1 MGLPPASEQ
10 PWPPAAF
17 SVVIAGAGVAG
28 LETAAAL
35 RTLAGDRVAITL
47 VAPEQEFVY
56 RPLTPHQ
63 SFQYLVAP
71 HVPLTEVADR
81 LGVRLVTDRLAWVD
95 RDERTVHTRSGSE
108 LAFDALVL
116 AVGAAARARYEHAV
130 TVGDRSTA
138 PLTQLVD
145 ELKAGQVTRVA
156 FIVPERMAWP
166 LPLYEVALMCAAL
179 SAEHDRGL
187 QLTIVTAEWAPL
199 QVFGESASAQMADLL
214 SQQGVETMCAARAE
228 VPAPGRVVISP
239 IHPPARHTA
248 PLSRELGVDRV
259 VALPELFGPH
269 VPGLPSAENGF
280 LAVDAFCRVR
290 GVAGIYAVGDATA
303 YPVKHGGI
311 AAQQADV
318 AALSIAALA
327 GAAVTPRPF
336 HPTIDG
342 VLVTGGQPRHL
353 SARLIG
359 GEPFAS
365 EFTALAADLTPAKI
379 AARYLA
385 WPLGQAR

>member
-1 MGLPPASEQ
+1 
-10 PWPPAAF
+10 
-17 SVVIAGAGVAG
+17 
-28 LETAAAL
+28 
-35 RTLAGDRVAITL
+35 
-47 VAPEQEFVY
+47 
-56 RPLTPHQ
+56 
-63 SFQYLVAP
+63 
-71 HVPLTEVADR
+71 
-81 LGVRLVTDRLAWVD
+81 
-95 RDERTVHTRSGSE
+95 
-108 LAFDALVL
+108 
-116 AVGAAARARYEHAV
+116 
-130 TVGDRSTA
+130 
-138 PLTQLVD
+138 
-145 ELKAGQVTRVA
+145 
-156 FIVPERMAWP
+156 
-166 LPLYEVALMCAAL
+166 
-179 SAEHDRGL
+179 
-187 QLTIVTAEWAPL
+187 
-199 QVFGESASAQMADLL
+199 
-214 SQQGVETMCAARAE
+214 
-228 VPAPGRVVISP
+228 
-239 IHPPARHTA
+239 
-248 PLSRELGVDRV
+248 
-259 VALPELFGPH
+259 
-269 VPGLPSAENGF
+269 
-280 LAVDAFCRVR
+280 VDAFCRVR